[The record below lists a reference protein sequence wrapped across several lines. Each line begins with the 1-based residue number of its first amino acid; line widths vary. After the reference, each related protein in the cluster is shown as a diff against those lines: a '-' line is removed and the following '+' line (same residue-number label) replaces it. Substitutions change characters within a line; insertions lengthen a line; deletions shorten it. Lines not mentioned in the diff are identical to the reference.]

1 MFNQNYS
8 KMAEQTLKEKTAK
21 GLFWGALNNGTM
33 QILNVLI
40 GILLA
45 RLLSN
50 ADYGLMGMLAV
61 FTAVA
66 GALQESGFTSAIANI
81 ENPTDNDYNSVF
93 WFSTIVS
100 WCSYLVLF
108 FCAPLI
114 ADFFH
119 HAELV
124 NLSRFLFVS
133 LLFSAIGTAPTAY
146 LFKNIMVKETTI
158 LRVSSLVVSGIV
170 GIVLALQNY
179 GYWSLAWQQVLYIT
193 LTSLGRFFIIPWRP
207 SLKIS
212 FAPICRMFSFSYKIL
227 ITTVVNIVSQNL
239 LTFIFGRLYTAN
251 AVGNFSQAFKW
262 DTMASTMVSG
272 TTSQVAQPVL
282 AEVKSETERQA
293 VVFRKMLR
301 FTAFLAF
308 PAMFGLSMVAHE
320 FIIVLISNK
329 WADSIPLLRI
339 LCISGAFLPFY
350 TLYQNLMIS
359 RGKSDVYL
367 WVTTSLIAVQ
377 LLLVLLCHSKGMV
390 FMVSAYTVA
399 TVLWLFVWQYFAYRE
414 ISLRLYDVLCDI
426 TPYMVISAAIIIAV
440 YFATSG
446 IQNLIILLLTR
457 IILAV
462 AAYFIVMKLL
472 GSKML
477 DECIVYLFHKRIKP

>member
-1 MFNQNYS
+1 MCENNGR
-8 KMAEQTLKEKTAK
+8 MAEQTLKEKTAK

-33 QILNVLI
+33 QILNVFI
-40 GILLA
+40 GVFLA
-45 RLLSN
+45 RLLST
-50 ADYGLMGMLAV
+50 ADYGLVGMLAV

-66 GALQESGFTSAIANI
+66 GALQESGFTSALANL
-81 ENPTDNDYNSVF
+81 EHPTDNDYNSVF

-100 WCSYLVLF
+100 WCSYIVLF
-108 FCAPLI
+108 FSAPLI

-119 HAELV
+119 HAELID
-124 NLSRFLFVS
+124 LSRFLFVS

-170 GIVLALQNY
+170 GIVLALQGY

-193 LTSLGRFFIIPWRP
+193 LTSLGRFFLIPWRP
-207 SLKIS
+207 SLKID
-212 FAPICRMFSFSYKIL
+212 FAPVRRMFSFSYKIL
-227 ITTVVNIVSQNL
+227 VTTVVNVVSQNL

-272 TTSQVAQPVL
+272 TTSQVAQPILV
-282 AEVKSETERQA
+282 EVKAERERQ
-293 VVFRKMLR
+293 VLVFRKMLR

-308 PAMFGLSMVAHE
+308 PAMFGLGMVAYE
-320 FIIVLISNK
+320 FIIVFITDK
-329 WADSIPLLRI
+329 WIDSVPLLRI

-399 TVLWLFVWQYFAYRE
+399 TVLWLFVWQYFAHRE
-414 ISLRLYDVLCDI
+414 ISLRLWDVLLDI
-426 TPYMVISAAIIIAV
+426 VPYMLVSAAIMAAV
-440 YFATSG
+440 YVATGG
-446 IQNLIILLLTR
+446 IHNLLVLLLVR
-457 IILAV
+457 IGLAV
-462 AAYFIVMKLL
+462 VAYFIVMKLL

-477 DECIVYLFHKRIKP
+477 DECIGYLRRKKQK

>member
-1 MFNQNYS
+1 MNGNYN

-93 WFSTIVS
+93 WFSIIVS

-212 FAPICRMFSFSYKIL
+212 FAPIRSMFSFSYKIL

-282 AEVKSETERQA
+282 AEVKLETERQA

-399 TVLWLFVWQYFAYRE
+399 TVLWVFVWQYFAYRE

-462 AAYFIVMKLL
+462 VAYFIVMKLL

-477 DECIVYLFHKRIKP
+477 DECIAYLFHKRIKP

>member
-1 MFNQNYS
+1 MNGNYN

-81 ENPTDNDYNSVF
+81 ENPTANDYNSVF

>member
-1 MFNQNYS
+1 
-8 KMAEQTLKEKTAK
+8 MAEQTLKEKTAK

-50 ADYGLMGMLAV
+50 ADYGFIGMLAV

-66 GALQESGFTSAIANI
+66 GALQESGFTSAIANL

-114 ADFFH
+114 ANFFH
-119 HAELV
+119 HTELV

-158 LRVSSLVVSGIV
+158 LRVSSLVISGIV
-170 GIVLALQNY
+170 GIVLAWQNY

-207 SLKIS
+207 SLKIN
-212 FAPICRMFSFSYKIL
+212 FAPIRKML

-262 DTMASTMVSG
+262 DTMASTMISG

-282 AEVKSETERQA
+282 AEVKLETERQ
-293 VVFRKMLR
+293 VTVFRKMLR

-320 FIIVLISNK
+320 FIIVLISDK

-367 WVTTSLIAVQ
+367 WITTSLIAVQ
-377 LLLVLLCHSKGMV
+377 LLLVLLCYTKGMI

-399 TVLWLFVWQYFAYRE
+399 TVLWLFVWQVFAYRE
-414 ISLRLYDVLCDI
+414 ISIRLYDVLCDI
-426 TPYMVISAAIIIAV
+426 IPYMFISAVIIIAV
-440 YFATSG
+440 YFATNG
-446 IQNLIILLLTR
+446 IQNLIVLLLTR
-457 IILAV
+457 IILAI
-462 AAYFIVMKLL
+462 AAYFITMKLL
-472 GSKML
+472 GFKIL
-477 DECIVYLFHKRIKP
+477 DECVNYLFHKNNL